1 MIAEVDLLNRKICF
15 FTIFDFLES
24 KSLLK
29 MNLLSKKFYNEVLP
43 IYMKREK
50 KYCNTKNLK
59 YLYSNADGNLVYGV
73 QNLNSEEPE
82 DFFQLKNKLFSLK

>member
-1 MIAEVDLLNRKICF
+1 
-15 FTIFDFLES
+15 
-24 KSLLK
+24 
-29 MNLLSKKFYNEVLP
+29 
-43 IYMKREK
+43 MKREK